1 VLEWQTAP
9 DAPVQLQR
17 VDTASFLGQPAV
29 WRDALAQ
36 WLLSLPV
43 D

>member
-1 VLEWQTAP
+1 VLEWQTP

-36 WLLSLPV
+36 WLLSPV